1 MSQLAALLISS
12 APPAIVVVVKI
23 IYYRTVDPLGLII
36 VFGYV
41 LSAIISV
48 IDGNPRVLLLRES
61 IVTCATGVIFLIT
74 MIPLKVG
81 KFQMR
86 PLIYGVTQQMMSIVP
101 PVKYVYKGEVIDQ
114 SRAEFCWQW
123 STVFRRGIYTMTAAW
138 GIILVLEFVA
148 KLIMYFSSLTVDQM
162 VLYGNIVL
170 GVTLGSMG
178 VFNTIYSRSIRLN
191 TMKETAQVQKQLE
204 EEAEQQHTYLDDA

>member
-1 MSQLAALLISS
+1 M
-12 APPAIVVVVKI
+12 KI
-23 IYYRTVDPLGLII
+23 IYYRTIDPLGLII

-61 IVTCATGVIFLIT
+61 IVTCATGIIFLIT

-86 PLIYGVTQQMMSIVP
+86 PLIYGVTQQMMSITP
-101 PVKYVYKGEVIDQ
+101 PVKYMYKGEVIDQ

-178 VFNTIYSRSIRLN
+178 LFNTIYSRSIRLN